1 MTSEPLN
8 IADKT
13 FLINRLIQQAPRS
26 TLIREFFKN
35 AEENA
40 TLTPRGSGKIK
51 IYPVEIGG
59 VRKLAFWNTGIGMS
73 ETDLKKA
80 TDISS
85 SINKTMA
92 LDGNFGIGAKVSG
105 LAVSPNGIRYRSCKD
120 RKVSEV
126 TIGYDQD
133 QKTYV
138 RFAVTFENGLTD
150 TIIDVTETAKNEG
163 QSTDY
168 DWTEVVLYG
177 EADDHDTVSEPLK
190 KGEVQER
197 SYVSS
202 EIFRRFASFGSDLE
216 VMVDVAMTKGGG
228 KEETGR
234 FRRVRTLEEILNDL
248 SRYETCCDR
257 ETGIAVR
264 YIHDPKHQTSSHTES
279 ARKIPAVASTTFC
292 ALVYKG
298 ERYDY
303 KTKKAWSSAAPNF
316 GIPFG
321 SRVITIEILLPDDLA
336 SPNQYRDGLT
346 DPGDRSPIEARDFDH
361 LVRELMP
368 EWVKDI
374 IRAESPRSVENL
386 DDLQSELQKL
396 LDEFRVPTPT
406 LREIKSPLAL
416 HTEADDSGQDE
427 SQPVSEDFSEFPGDI
442 AFRHKPHEKEGATGQ
457 RAEDKKVRIAPKGA
471 KTSKALQALE
481 RVPKIIVLDDP
492 DEINDKGMKGRAA
505 KYYKDGQEIFV
516 NGLYPV
522 VDRMAAELEVDMIAE
537 GDPEEL
543 RKTIIKAARRSMA
556 FRVGKAVCYGI
567 SKRLSDDW
575 NADDLDK
582 ATSPESLSLAA
593 DDYRQGMSEAKRY
606 ARTQMKLLEVD
617 RLEVV

>member
-40 TLTPRGSGKIK
+40 ALTPNGLGKVK
-51 IYPVEIGG
+51 IYPVEIEGI
-59 VRKLAFWNTGIGMS
+59 RKLAFWNTGVGMS
-73 ETDLKKA
+73 EYELKKA
-80 TDISS
+80 TDLSS
-85 SINKTMA
+85 SVNKTMA

-105 LAVSPNGIRYRSCKD
+105 LAVSPNGIRYRSCKNGS
-120 RKVSEV
+120 VSEV
-126 TIGYDQD
+126 TVGYDPEQD
-133 QKTYV
+133 TYV
-138 RFAVTFENGLTD
+138 RFAFEFEDGTTD
-150 TIIDVTETAKNEG
+150 TIIDVTETAIEEG
-163 QSTDY
+163 QSSDY
-168 DWTEVVLYG
+168 DWTEVVLMG
-177 EADDHDTVSEPLK
+177 ESDDHDTISEPLK
-190 KGEVQER
+190 QGELQER

-202 EIFRRFASFGSDLE
+202 EIFRRFSRFEAELE

-234 FRRVRTLEEILNDL
+234 YRRVRTLEDILHDL
-248 SRYETCCDR
+248 PRYETCMDP
-257 ETGIAVR
+257 ETGISVR

-321 SRVITIEILLPDDLA
+321 SRVLTVEILLPDELA

-346 DPGDRSPIEARDFDH
+346 DPGDRSIIEARDFDH
-361 LVRELMP
+361 LVHELMP

-374 IRAESPRSVENL
+374 IRAESPKSIENL
-386 DDLQSELQKL
+386 DDLQADLQKL
-396 LDEFRVPTPT
+396 LDEFRVPTPA
-406 LREIKSPLAL
+406 LRELKSKSAL
-416 HTEADDSGQDE
+416 PIEKDDSGQDE
-427 SQPVSEDFSEFPGDI
+427 SQPVSEDFSEFPGKI
-442 AFRHKPHEKEGATGQ
+442 NFGLKPHDNEINSGQ
-457 RAEDKKVRIAPKGA
+457 RAQDKKVRTAPKGA

-481 RVPKIIVLDDP
+481 RVPNITVLDDP
-492 DEINDKGMKGRAA
+492 EEINDKGIKGRAA
-505 KYYKDGQEIFV
+505 KYYKDSQEIFV

-522 VDRMAAELEVDMIAE
+522 VDRMFAELENEMVTE
-537 GDPEEL
+537 GEPEE
-543 RKTIIKAARRSMA
+543 RRAVIVKAARRSMA
-556 FRVGKAVCYGI
+556 FRVGKAVCYAI

-575 NADDLDK
+575 NSDALDK

-593 DDYRQGMSEAKRY
+593 DDFRQGLNEAKRY
-606 ARTQMKLLEVD
+606 ARVQLKIMEVEKLKAV
-617 RLEVV
+617 